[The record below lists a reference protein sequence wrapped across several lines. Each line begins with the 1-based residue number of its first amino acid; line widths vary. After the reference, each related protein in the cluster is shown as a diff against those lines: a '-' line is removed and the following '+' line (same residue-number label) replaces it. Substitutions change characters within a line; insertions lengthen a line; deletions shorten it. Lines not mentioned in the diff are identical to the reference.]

1 MERFEQ
7 HTGRAVSMPAANV
20 DTDVIM
26 PKQFLTGIDRAGL
39 ARGVFHNLRFDEQGR
54 PRPDYLLNQPDCT
67 DLSFLVVGPNFGC
80 GSSREHA
87 VWGLQQYG
95 IRAILGTTYGGIFAD
110 NALNNG
116 LLLVSLPVEH
126 VAQVAARLQN
136 GPRQMT
142 IDLEQQKLIVDDFVQ
157 SFQIEPGAR
166 RMLMQ
171 GLDKIGETLAAT
183 SAIREFEARHF
194 AANPWLVSTR

>member
-39 ARGVFHNLRFDEQGR
+39 ARGVFHNLRFDEQGH
-54 PRPDYLLNQPDCT
+54 PRADYLLNHPQCA

-95 IRAILGTTYGGIFAD
+95 IRAIVGSTYGGIFAD

-116 LLLVSLPVEH
+116 LLLVSLPVAQ
-126 VAQVAARLQN
+126 VAQVAARMQN
-136 GPRQMT
+136 GPRPMT
-142 IDLEQQKLIVDDFVQ
+142 IDLERQSLTIDDLVQ
-157 SFQIEPGAR
+157 TFEIEPGAR

-171 GLDKIGETLAAT
+171 GLDKIGETLAAA
-183 SAIREFEARHF
+183 SAIREFEARHV
-194 AANPWLVSTR
+194 ASNPWLVSTR

>member
-1 MERFEQ
+1 
-7 HTGRAVSMPAANV
+7 MPAANV

-54 PRPDYLLNQPDCT
+54 PRPDYLLNQPHCT

-95 IRAILGTTYGGIFAD
+95 IRAIVGSTYGGIFAD

-116 LLLVSLPVEH
+116 LLLVSLPFENVT
-126 VAQVAARLQN
+126 QVAARLQN

-183 SAIREFEARHF
+183 SAIREFEAHHF